1 VADFRQW
8 GATAGEAELLRRAGF
23 TRRNTRR
30 AILQFVR
37 TGIEPGE
44 ELLELHTAVYRL
56 QMGFLALTDRR
67 VVAGMSWAFLPFIK
81 RRRSLPY
88 GVIEAV
94 SVRRQPWGA
103 SLGMLAAGHRLRV
116 ANLEDPLAG
125 HIRDVIEARRRGA
138 GANPPDLAA
147 GTAGRLP
154 S

>member
-1 VADFRQW
+1 MADFRHW
-8 GATAGEAELLRRAGF
+8 GATASETELLRKAGF

-30 AILQFVR
+30 AILEFVR
-37 TGIEPGE
+37 KGIEPGE
-44 ELLELHTAVYRL
+44 ELLELHATVYRL

-81 RRRSLPY
+81 RRRSLTY

-103 SLGMLAAGHRLRV
+103 SLGMLAGGHRLRV

-125 HIRDVIEARRRGA
+125 HIRDAIEARRLGA
-138 GANPPDLAA
+138 GAIPPDLAA
-147 GTAGRLP
+147 GAPGRLL